1 MLGSE
6 MMTILGTSP
15 IYDMTKSQ
23 EYKKSLSFWL
33 TGIYSTYADLII

>member
-23 EYKKSLSFWL
+23 EHKKSLR
-33 TGIYSTYADLII
+33 DLFYIC